1 MAYIV
6 KEDLLA
12 EAKAKQGGVFAAPVI
27 VRLIQKAPEIDIYK
41 LGKWNI
47 TEDFGKCLKI
57 PTADVV
63 EVKHGYWK
71 EPKGGGY
78 QCSNCR
84 AFFDDYYGFSA
95 KEKCI
100 YCPTCGA
107 KMDLK
112 EGATNDT

>member
-1 MAYIV
+1 MAEYINRDSLISQLEKYLRPKPWLV
-6 KEDLLA
+6 FRLDNILL
-12 EAKAKQGGVFAAPVI
+12 
-27 VRLIQKAPEIDIYK
+27 LLQKSPA
-41 LGKWNI
+41 
-47 TEDFGKCLKI
+47 
-57 PTADVV
+57 ADVV